1 MTLYDTGTK
10 YGLRVRD
17 GLQTNINKMQ
27 QYVKRSDNSESALL
41 WLSELCSG
49 SYQSFGK
56 RELYCG
62 CK

>member
-1 MTLYDTGTK
+1 MILMTLYDTGTK

-41 WLSELCSG
+41 
-49 SYQSFGK
+49 
-56 RELYCG
+56 
-62 CK
+62 